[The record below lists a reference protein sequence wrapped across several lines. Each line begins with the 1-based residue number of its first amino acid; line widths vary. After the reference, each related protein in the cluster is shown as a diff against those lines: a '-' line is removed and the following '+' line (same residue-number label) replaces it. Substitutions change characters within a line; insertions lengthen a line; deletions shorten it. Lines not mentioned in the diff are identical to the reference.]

1 MVTTA
6 FGTYNKIAPYL
17 VSEFY
22 GAKYFVNYCCLAIRT
37 AKTCIEVRFP
47 LGVGSCETNL
57 KIFYQVSCPW
67 IIRQIPKP
75 WTHVN
80 IKCDQCKNLG
90 WSPH

>member
-1 MVTTA
+1 
-6 FGTYNKIAPYL
+6 
-17 VSEFY
+17 
-22 GAKYFVNYCCLAIRT
+22 
-37 AKTCIEVRFP
+37 
-47 LGVGSCETNL
+47 L